1 MTFAKDSEELLFR
14 THIGLHISKC
24 SFLEKTAFKTLPNA
38 YIIFLVLKS
47 AFCQRKVQ
55 TNGHKGDL
63 VEGEISEETYA
74 IKNGKILIKSY
85 IRVFFF
91 FFFEK
96 LC

>member
-1 MTFAKDSEELLFR
+1 M
-14 THIGLHISKC
+14 
-24 SFLEKTAFKTLPNA
+24 
-38 YIIFLVLKS
+38 
-47 AFCQRKVQ
+47 Q